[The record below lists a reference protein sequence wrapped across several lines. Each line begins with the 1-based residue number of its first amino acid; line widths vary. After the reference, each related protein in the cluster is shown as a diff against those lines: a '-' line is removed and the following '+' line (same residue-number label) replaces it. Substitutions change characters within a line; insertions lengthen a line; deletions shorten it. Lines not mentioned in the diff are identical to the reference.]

1 MLPALWNPS
10 SERFAAR
17 GINLLSTV
25 RSSSVDNDREFCW
38 EDTEL
43 RRDMMKTDVC
53 GLGFL

>member
-25 RSSSVDNDREFCW
+25 RSSSVDSDREFCW

-43 RRDMMKTDVC
+43 RRDMMKMDVC